1 MNEIHDKQ
9 TYFAMEFK
17 KKSMERNNLMD
28 LLFVFATITVDQ
40 KYISNTRVCNII
52 FLYIASTLS
61 N

>member
-1 MNEIHDKQ
+1 
-9 TYFAMEFK
+9 
-17 KKSMERNNLMD
+17 MERNNLMD

-61 N
+61 NQELFLLKTFPLGITDKDT